1 MKPFLSSL
9 SEIEERLASAQYS
22 GLIRLKQIS
31 EKRQFIEERISEVT
45 RALKNA
51 ELNLKEF
58 KESNRRVER
67 SPSLKLDE
75 SRLER
80 EVSLQTTL
88 YMTLKSQ
95 FENVKIEEKIK
106 TSDDGKGILIT
117 NDAIE
122 QISSLLKNQTDKKV
136 LRVGVRSGGC
146 SGMSYTMDFIGGDEI
161 NADDKVYDYSLS
173 AEQTF
178 KVICDPKSL
187 LYIYGMQLDFSK
199 DLIGGGFNFVNPN
212 ASQTCGCGSSF
223 AV

>member
-1 MKPFLSSL
+1 M
-9 SEIEERLASAQYS
+9 
-22 GLIRLKQIS
+22 
-31 EKRQFIEERISEVT
+31 
-45 RALKNA
+45 
-51 ELNLKEF
+51 
-58 KESNRRVER
+58 
-67 SPSLKLDE
+67 
-75 SRLER
+75 
-80 EVSLQTTL
+80 
-88 YMTLKSQ
+88 
-95 FENVKIEEKIK
+95 ENVKIEEKIK

-122 QISSLLKNQTDKKV
+122 QISSLLKNQTDKKA

-161 NADDKVYDYSLS
+161 NSDDKIYDYSLS
-173 AEQTF
+173 SDQTF
-178 KVICDPKSL
+178 QVICDPKSL

>member
-1 MKPFLSSL
+1 M
-9 SEIEERLASAQYS
+9 
-22 GLIRLKQIS
+22 
-31 EKRQFIEERISEVT
+31 
-45 RALKNA
+45 
-51 ELNLKEF
+51 
-58 KESNRRVER
+58 
-67 SPSLKLDE
+67 
-75 SRLER
+75 
-80 EVSLQTTL
+80 
-88 YMTLKSQ
+88 
-95 FENVKIEEKIK
+95 ENVKIVEKIK

-122 QISSLLKNQTDKKV
+122 QISSLLKSQTDKKA

-161 NADDKVYDYSLS
+161 NSDDKVYDYSLS
-173 AEQTF
+173 SEQTF
-178 KVICDPKSL
+178 QVICDPKSL

>member
-1 MKPFLSSL
+1 M
-9 SEIEERLASAQYS
+9 
-22 GLIRLKQIS
+22 
-31 EKRQFIEERISEVT
+31 
-45 RALKNA
+45 
-51 ELNLKEF
+51 
-58 KESNRRVER
+58 
-67 SPSLKLDE
+67 
-75 SRLER
+75 
-80 EVSLQTTL
+80 
-88 YMTLKSQ
+88 
-95 FENVKIEEKIK
+95 ENVKIEEKIK

-122 QISSLLKNQTDKKV
+122 QISSLLKNQTDKKA

-161 NADDKVYDYSLS
+161 NSDDKVYDYSLS
-173 AEQTF
+173 SEQIF
-178 KVICDPKSL
+178 QVICDPKSL

>member
-1 MKPFLSSL
+1 M
-9 SEIEERLASAQYS
+9 
-22 GLIRLKQIS
+22 
-31 EKRQFIEERISEVT
+31 
-45 RALKNA
+45 
-51 ELNLKEF
+51 
-58 KESNRRVER
+58 
-67 SPSLKLDE
+67 
-75 SRLER
+75 
-80 EVSLQTTL
+80 
-88 YMTLKSQ
+88 
-95 FENVKIEEKIK
+95 ENVKIEEKIK

-122 QISSLLKNQTDKKV
+122 QISSLLKNQIDKKA

-146 SGMSYTMDFIGGDEI
+146 SGMSYTMDFIGEDQI
-161 NADDKVYDYSLS
+161 NTDDKVYDYSLS
-173 AEQTF
+173 SEQTF

>member
-1 MKPFLSSL
+1 MD
-9 SEIEERLASAQYS
+9 
-22 GLIRLKQIS
+22 IRVLV
-31 EKRQFIEERISEVT
+31 FM
-45 RALKNA
+45 
-51 ELNLKEF
+51 
-58 KESNRRVER
+58 
-67 SPSLKLDE
+67 D
-75 SRLER
+75 
-80 EVSLQTTL
+80 
-88 YMTLKSQ
+88 
-95 FENVKIEEKIK
+95 NVKIEEKIK

-122 QISSLLKNQTDKKV
+122 QISSLLNNQTDKKA

-161 NADDKVYDYSLS
+161 NSDDKVYDYSLS
-173 AEQTF
+173 SEQTF
-178 KVICDPKSL
+178 KVVCDPKSL

>member
-1 MKPFLSSL
+1 M
-9 SEIEERLASAQYS
+9 
-22 GLIRLKQIS
+22 
-31 EKRQFIEERISEVT
+31 
-45 RALKNA
+45 
-51 ELNLKEF
+51 
-58 KESNRRVER
+58 
-67 SPSLKLDE
+67 
-75 SRLER
+75 
-80 EVSLQTTL
+80 
-88 YMTLKSQ
+88 
-95 FENVKIEEKIK
+95 ENVKIEEKIK

-122 QISSLLKNQTDKKV
+122 QISSLLKNQTDKKA

-161 NADDKVYDYSLS
+161 NADDKVYDYSLNS
-173 AEQTF
+173 EQTF